1 MAITKT
7 WSATVSNGQQTQ
19 IQIDGTKVDSARVRW
34 KGIDRYQMHY
44 WSDYGEQNFPMPPS
58 QYDIT
63 GGRCGA
69 VVYVRTYDI
78 VGADAEITF
87 KLKTPDK
94 VRIKKQSFPAGGE
107 YEYDISMSCGGYGS
121 VELEI
126 IEAVWPDGW
135 PPITCYVLRYWTY
148 TEAEWNEFLGGTQN
162 PKITVGSQTVSGP
175 ASVADGVWSNW
186 YNVTLSPGLNRITH
200 SIGGGGQVV
209 CEIEYKYQPM
219 PPKPTLLEPAH
230 LYTTQSGEVTFRV
243 KLVPAS
249 GSDSTKYHCK
259 LFVSS
264 SPLLDSGTIIDSSQD
279 QSGWQYWTGSSW
291 SALPSA
297 GVSANTEVRYE
308 MRLSLGSWYW
318 AATTKDQ
325 WGYGYRS
332 DPRTVRIVTSLTAL
346 EGYRLL
352 IDNEEYQC
360 LELNITESANGEIS
374 LVEARLKNLDGELK
388 NKIAYG
394 SMVYII
400 IYDAYGLEMTYVARV
415 HSIDT
420 DDMEMVLTATMGDK
434 ILTDRFCSKN
444 YSNQDL
450 GAVLRD
456 IVSTD
461 CAPLRNDGIPAS
473 WGVNIYTESK
483 GRRPMEIFQEFFK
496 QLSVLF
502 WVDADLTDW
511 VAHIANPEIVP
522 AKGLAV
528 EFEVE

>member
-44 WSDYGEQNFPMPPS
+44 WSDYGGQTFPMPPS
-58 QYDIT
+58 QYDVT

-69 VVYVRTYDI
+69 VIYVKTYSMI
-78 VGADAEITF
+78 GSEIKF
-87 KLKTPDK
+87 KLTAPGNTKTQ
-94 VRIKKQSFPAGGE
+94 RIYFRSDTE
-107 YEYDISMSCGGYGS
+107 TEWEISMNCAGYGT

-126 IEAVWPDGW
+126 TEDPEW
-135 PPITCYVLRYWTY
+135 PPLECYVVRYWTY
-148 TEAEWNEFLGGTQN
+148 TEAQWNEFLGGTEN

-200 SIGGGGQVV
+200 LIGGGGQAV
-209 CEIEYKYQPM
+209 CEIEYTYQPL
-219 PPKPTLLEPAH
+219 PPKPTLLEPDH
-230 LYTTQSGEVTFRV
+230 LYTTESAEVTFIV
-243 KLVPAS
+243 KLVPAT

-297 GVSANTEVRYE
+297 GVSANTEVRYK

-332 DPRTVRIVTSLTAL
+332 DPRTVRIVTSLNAL

-388 NKIAYG
+388 NNITYG

-420 DDMEMVLTATMGDK
+420 DDLEMVLTATMGDK